1 MYGGENEKGEPPI
14 WQIAAAGCLAGFAQT
29 PAVAA
34 AEFCKTQMQMQFC
47 RSKDASQVLITASRN
62 CSRSRC
68 SYAQFVPCMYVL
80 LAIA

>member
-1 MYGGENEKGEPPI
+1 MYGGENEKGEAPI

-47 RSKDASQVLITASRN
+47 RSKDAPQVRIIALLNCNRN
-62 CSRSRC
+62 RFSHLQIVS
-68 SYAQFVPCMYVL
+68 SMHA
-80 LAIA
+80 